1 MLSLWLVLKV
11 FASGCTA
18 MTGVEA
24 VSNGVNAFR
33 EPVQRN
39 AKRTLTIIIVL
50 LMLFLSGIALLC
62 RAYNIGATD
71 PSRRRLSEH
80 PLAAH
85 HRRHRPR
92 LVLLRR
98 HRLHTL
104 GARAVSQY
112 LVRRFSPS
120 HPRHC

>member
-1 MLSLWLVLKV
+1 MLSLWLLLKV

-50 LMLFLSGIALLC
+50 LMLFLSGI
-62 RAYNIGATD
+62 R
-71 PSRRRLSEH
+71 
-80 PLAAH
+80 
-85 HRRHRPR
+85 
-92 LVLLRR
+92 
-98 HRLHTL
+98 
-104 GARAVSQY
+104 
-112 LVRRFSPS
+112 
-120 HPRHC
+120 